1 MKEGTLAGNTWPGA
15 PTHSGHSLARMGG
28 LASIPR
34 RSPDDDA
41 VDGQSAA
48 AAAAAGRSDRADSSG
63 ADAGAWK
70 ERRRRRRERRR
81 AANELEARSHV
92 RGDTAHWAKTAARHS
107 REAVRTEL
115 RARMRLPWGGGDR
128 VDGNDGNDGGNDGG
142 DGNKHLRVVIDLGMQ
157 HLMCDAEIKSTVTQ
171 LQCSYASVLNLAV
184 DAVMAR
190 CPRDDS
196 HSPPP
201 GDMLFTALERKRRA
215 ARRLASAAG
224 EECEP
229 PRLLFSSLDGR
240 IAAALAR
247 DEGSARWPVTTSA
260 EPFREAAAAQL
271 RLCAKGTRPIRRIV
285 VLSPDAPA
293 ALTDPPSPE
302 DVYVIGGLCDYKRI
316 ANATLDRADA
326 FGVDARRLPIEE
338 TLGTNLNVNILTV
351 NQTCECLFRARLNG
365 GDWADALRGV
375 LPKRK
380 MEEVEETRRRR
391 GEGR

>member
-1 MKEGTLAGNTWPGA
+1 
-15 PTHSGHSLARMGG
+15 
-28 LASIPR
+28 
-34 RSPDDDA
+34 
-41 VDGQSAA
+41 
-48 AAAAAGRSDRADSSG
+48 
-63 ADAGAWK
+63 
-70 ERRRRRRERRR
+70 
-81 AANELEARSHV
+81 
-92 RGDTAHWAKTAARHS
+92 
-107 REAVRTEL
+107 
-115 RARMRLPWGGGDR
+115 
-128 VDGNDGNDGGNDGG
+128 
-142 DGNKHLRVVIDLGMQ
+142 VVIDLGMQ

-201 GDMLFTALERKRRA
+201 GDMLFTALERKRRV

-240 IAAALAR
+240 IASALAR

-260 EPFREAAAAQL
+260 EPFREAAA

>member
-1 MKEGTLAGNTWPGA
+1 M
-15 PTHSGHSLARMGG
+15 
-28 LASIPR
+28 
-34 RSPDDDA
+34 
-41 VDGQSAA
+41 
-48 AAAAAGRSDRADSSG
+48 
-63 ADAGAWK
+63 
-70 ERRRRRRERRR
+70 
-81 AANELEARSHV
+81 

-115 RARMRLPWGGGDR
+115 RARMRLPWGGGERGD
-128 VDGNDGNDGGNDGG
+128 DGNDGNDGGD
-142 DGNKHLRVVIDLGMQ
+142 DKHLRVVIDLGMQ

-184 DAVMAR
+184 DVVMAR

-196 HSPPP
+196 PAAS
-201 GDMLFTALERKRRA
+201 GDMLFNALERKRRA
-215 ARRLASAAG
+215 ARRLVSAAG

-229 PRLLFSSLDGR
+229 PRLLFSSLHGR

-260 EPFREAAAAQL
+260 EPFREAAAAQT
-271 RLCAKGTRPIRRIV
+271 ASGGARPIRRIV
-285 VLSPDAPA
+285 VLSPDAPT

-316 ANATLDRADA
+316 ANATLDRAEA
-326 FGVDARRLPIEE
+326 FGVEARRLPIEE

-365 GDWADALRGV
+365 GDWGEALSAV
-375 LPKRK
+375 LPRRK

-391 GEGR
+391 GEDR

>member
-1 MKEGTLAGNTWPGA
+1 
-15 PTHSGHSLARMGG
+15 MGG

-41 VDGQSAA
+41 ADGQSAA
-48 AAAAAGRSDRADSSG
+48 AGPSDSADSSG
-63 ADAGAWK
+63 ADGGTSWK

-81 AANELEARSHV
+81 AANELASRSHV

-115 RARMRLPWGGGDR
+115 RARMRLPWGGGER
-128 VDGNDGNDGGNDGG
+128 GDGGDDGNDGGD
-142 DGNKHLRVVIDLGMQ
+142 DKHLRVVIDLGMQ

-190 CPRDDS
+190 CQRDDS
-196 HSPPP
+196 PPAS
-201 GDMLFTALERKRRA
+201 GDMLFNALERKRRA
-215 ARRLASAAG
+215 ARRLVSAAG

-229 PRLLFSSLDGR
+229 PRLLFSSLHGR

-260 EPFREAAAAQL
+260 EPFREAAAAQT
-271 RLCAKGTRPIRRIV
+271 ASGGARPIRRIV
-285 VLSPDAPA
+285 VLSPDAPT

-316 ANATLDRADA
+316 ANATLDRAEA
-326 FGVDARRLPIEE
+326 FGVEARRLPIEE

-365 GDWADALRGV
+365 GDWGEALSAV
-375 LPKRK
+375 LPRRK

>member
-1 MKEGTLAGNTWPGA
+1 MKEGTLLEHLMARRPH
-15 PTHSGHSLARMGG
+15 PTRSHSLARMGG

-41 VDGQSAA
+41 VDGQSP
-48 AAAAAGRSDRADSSG
+48 AAGPSDRADSSG

-115 RARMRLPWGGGDR
+115 RARMRLPWGGRERGDGG
-128 VDGNDGNDGGNDGG
+128 DGGDGGDDGNDGGD
-142 DGNKHLRVVIDLGMQ
+142 NKHLRVVIDLGMQ

-196 HSPPP
+196 PPP
-201 GDMLFTALERKRRA
+201 AAGDLLFTALERKRRA
-215 ARRLASAAG
+215 ARRLVSAAG

-229 PRLLFSSLDGR
+229 PRLMFSSLHGR

-260 EPFREAAAAQL
+260 EPFREAATANGGA
-271 RLCAKGTRPIRRIV
+271 RPIRRII
-285 VLSPDAPA
+285 VLSPDAPT

-316 ANATLDRADA
+316 ANATLDRAAA
-326 FGVDARRLPIEE
+326 FGVEARRLPIEE

-365 GDWADALRGV
+365 GDWGEALSAV
-375 LPKRK
+375 LPRRK
-380 MEEVEETRRRR
+380 MEDVEETRRRR

>member
-1 MKEGTLAGNTWPGA
+1 
-15 PTHSGHSLARMGG
+15 MGG

-41 VDGQSAA
+41 ADGQSAA
-48 AAAAAGRSDRADSSG
+48 AGPSDSADSSG

-81 AANELEARSHV
+81 AANELASRSHV

-115 RARMRLPWGGGDR
+115 RARMRLPRGGGER
-128 VDGNDGNDGGNDGG
+128 GDGGDDGNDGGD
-142 DGNKHLRVVIDLGMQ
+142 DKHLRVVIDLGMQ

-190 CPRDDS
+190 CQRDDS
-196 HSPPP
+196 PPAS
-201 GDMLFTALERKRRA
+201 GDMLFNALERKRRA
-215 ARRLASAAG
+215 ARRLVSAAG

-229 PRLLFSSLDGR
+229 PRLLFSSLHGR

-247 DEGSARWPVTTSA
+247 DEGSAKWPVTTSA
-260 EPFREAAAAQL
+260 EPFREAAAAQT
-271 RLCAKGTRPIRRIV
+271 ASGGARPIRRIV
-285 VLSPDAPA
+285 VLSPDAPT

-316 ANATLDRADA
+316 ANATLDRAEA
-326 FGVDARRLPIEE
+326 FGVEARRLPIEE

-365 GDWADALRGV
+365 GDWGEALSAV
-375 LPKRK
+375 LPRRK
-380 MEEVEETRRRR
+380 LEEVEETRRRR